1 MVFLVFWKRKTNQ
14 QWAWLHVKV
23 WMNIALQTSG
33 SKGKK
38 KKKKSQ
44 GIIKV

>member
-1 MVFLVFWKRKTNQ
+1 MVFLVFWKRKIDQ
-14 QWAWLHVKV
+14 QWARLHIKV

-33 SKGKK
+33 SKGE